1 MYPYNIL
8 LFFCEEKMTTSFL
21 LRESLEQFN
30 LRKDHVIDQFEFLD
44 SFARFSILYVQY

>member
-1 MYPYNIL
+1 MKKKWPQ
-8 LFFCEEKMTTSFL
+8 SFL